1 MNFLNQS
8 ALNQTAERNKCE
20 YEVGMVPIEASFIE
34 FVTNMEKKE
43 RLKKLKDKIVD
54 GRDYV
59 SYFNYELNPYT
70 WNMLVNKQIYMHF
83 ERLLIERQMA
93 EYKDK
98 EDFYNKELENLDRQ
112 IEEKRRQRI
121 EKENED

>member
-1 MNFLNQS
+1 
-8 ALNQTAERNKCE
+8 
-20 YEVGMVPIEASFIE
+20 MVPIEASFIE
-34 FVTNMEKKE
+34 FVTILEEKE
-43 RLKKLKDKIVD
+43 RRKKLKDKIVD

-59 SYFNYELNPYT
+59 SYFNYELNPHT

-83 ERLLIERQMA
+83 ERLLIERQLA

-98 EDFYNKELENLDRQ
+98 EDFYNKELDSLDRQ
-112 IEEKRRQRI
+112 IEEKRRQRF